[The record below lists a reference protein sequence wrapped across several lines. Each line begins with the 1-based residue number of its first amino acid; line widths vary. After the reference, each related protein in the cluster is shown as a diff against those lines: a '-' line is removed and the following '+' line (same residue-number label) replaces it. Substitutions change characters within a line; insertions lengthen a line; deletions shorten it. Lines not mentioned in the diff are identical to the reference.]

1 MLAVGPREARVEEGK
16 GQREE
21 NSLEERAG
29 ASVSGDLTLRPCM
42 AVSGLARQLTATAF
56 QVVGGSSS
64 AVYSTSIAISN
75 TSYLY
80 HFHVRRY
87 RVTTNPLYN
96 STIPEY
102 ISRDI
107 AFRRNTRITALG

>member
-1 MLAVGPREARVEEGK
+1 MYVVWCGPCQEGCSVCGVQVGCKVVLAVGPREARVEEGK

-64 AVYSTSIAISN
+64 AVYSN
-75 TSYLY
+75 VHCHQQYLLP
-80 HFHVRRY
+80 V
-87 RVTTNPLYN
+87 PL
-96 STIPEY
+96 P
-102 ISRDI
+102 R
-107 AFRRNTRITALG
+107 

>member
-64 AVYSTSIAISN
+64 AVYSN
-75 TSYLY
+75 VHCHQYL
-80 HFHVRRY
+80 FHVRRY